1 MPNVNYIQRYTGITA
16 LATSYS
22 AIKIK
27 DIAEGQQELIRTTK
41 DIELSNVRQE
51 KLLENIEATNKEQA
65 GLQKQTNQKL
75 DTVIENQNIWLEHE
89 KRREKREK
97 REELRQKLE
106 DEQKNQ
112 LKSCKHLAF
121 IIKEEVSEIDDTNLT
136 KLEKYLKLKKLKKII
151 QFLSSDS
158 FEETRDKEYLRDT
171 KKDLE
176 NAFKVA
182 EKELSQQDMKDLE
195 LINNIE
201 EVDENEIAH
210 KLLKEIEE
218 RELTSSEIRKLSEKV
233 NHKKLLSSTEYRN
246 IKNKIKHLYKKVV

>member
-1 MPNVNYIQRYTGITA
+1 MPNINYIQRYTGITA

-27 DIAEGQQELIRTTK
+27 YIAEGQQELIRTTK

-75 DTVIENQNIWLEHE
+75 DTVIENQNISLE
-89 KRREKREK
+89 REK

>member
-1 MPNVNYIQRYTGITA
+1 MPNINYIQRYTGITA

-89 KRREKREK
+89 KRH
-97 REELRQKLE
+97 
-106 DEQKNQ
+106 EQKNQ

>member
-1 MPNVNYIQRYTGITA
+1 
-16 LATSYS
+16 
-22 AIKIK
+22 
-27 DIAEGQQELIRTTK
+27 
-41 DIELSNVRQE
+41 
-51 KLLENIEATNKEQA
+51 
-65 GLQKQTNQKL
+65 
-75 DTVIENQNIWLEHE
+75 
-89 KRREKREK
+89 
-97 REELRQKLE
+97 
-106 DEQKNQ
+106 
-112 LKSCKHLAF
+112 
-121 IIKEEVSEIDDTNLT
+121 
-136 KLEKYLKLKKLKKII
+136 
-151 QFLSSDS
+151 LSSDS

-246 IKNKIKHLYKKVV
+246 I